1 MRKKI
6 HAGNMK
12 YYVMDAEFNMT
23 DEEIIRELINKYTQ
37 RWWNDAHD
45 RTASWNKVQV
55 LNELL
60 EMMDV

>member
-1 MRKKI
+1 
-6 HAGNMK
+6 MK